1 MNKSIRNE
9 IVESMV
15 NGILIVLVTEHTEHD
30 AIDIGLEADVLV
42 PVLKAEANIEDWAE
56 AIDEAWDEAYDD
68 VTCGNGEYWRQEYG
82 LDRSDVE
89 EVIDDN
95 SQKIVDKVLSLLK

>member
-9 IVESMV
+9 IIESMV
-15 NGILIVLVTEHTEHD
+15 NGILVVLVSEYTEYD
-30 AIDIGLEADVLV
+30 AIDIGLEADVFA
-42 PVLKAEANIEDWAE
+42 PVLKAETDIEDWAE

-68 VTCGNGEYWRQEYG
+68 VTCGYGEYWQQKYS

-89 EVIDDN
+89 EIIDDS